1 MDGAGRQ
8 VFRIILAVLFLLAGA
23 CGKGGGGL
31 EEVRETSE
39 VEDKPAY
46 GDTLVTASIA
56 DAHNLIPWLAGDGAS
71 ISVANLILNS
81 LLGYDGDYE
90 LYGDLAERWDVSDD
104 GLTLTFHLREG
115 VKWQDGAPFT
125 ADDVMYTYE
134 RLIDPDTPTPYSE
147 AYKQVKSAE
156 VIDPFTFH
164 VTYDKPYCPALES
177 WTLAIVPK
185 HLLERQLSGETEI
198 SKVPLTR
205 EPVGT
210 GPYRIKAW
218 KSQERIELISNHDYF
233 MGRPWI
239 ERWVTRIIPDTATQF
254 LQLKS
259 GGIDEMGL
267 TPMQWTR
274 QTATAVFKG
283 AFNKFKYPVNSYT
296 YMGFNLKDPRFKD
309 RRVRQAISYAID
321 RKELVEGV
329 LLGLGVPGVSPY
341 VPSTRWFNAGLEAYP
356 HDPEKAKRLLAEAG
370 WTDSDGDGVLDKD
383 GKPFRFELMTNN
395 GNAERRKT
403 ATIIQQRLDKIG
415 IRVSIRELEWA
426 ALINDFIDKKKFDAI
441 ILGWGIG
448 LDPDQYDIW
457 HSSKTGPKEF
467 NFISYENNEVDR
479 LLEDGRRR
487 CGPEERKAIY
497 DRLQEIM
504 WEDQPI
510 VFLYVPYA
518 LVTVHKRFHGIEL
531 KPGGISDR
539 WWNNWYVPAIL
550 QRNQITP

>member
-1 MDGAGRQ
+1 MTHGSKRAI
-8 VFRIILAVLFLLAGA
+8 RIILGALFLLAGA
-23 CGKGGGGL
+23 CGKGGTGL
-31 EEVRETSE
+31 EEVRDIS
-39 VEDKPAY
+39 VAEDKPAY

-56 DAHNLIPWLAGDGAS
+56 DAHNLIPWLAGDSAS
-71 ISVANLILNS
+71 GRVAGLIFNGLI
-81 LLGYDGDYE
+81 GFDGDYE
-90 LYGDLAERWDVSDD
+90 PYGDLAESWEVSDD
-104 GLTLTFHLREG
+104 ALTWTFHLRQG

-125 ADDVMYTYE
+125 AADVIYTYE
-134 RLIDPDTPTPYSE
+134 RLIDPKTPTPYSE

-156 VIDPFTFH
+156 ALDPHT
-164 VTYDKPYCPALES
+164 VRITYDRAYCPALES
-177 WTLAIVPK
+177 WGIAIVPR
-185 HLLERQLSGETEI
+185 HLLQKQLESEEEI

-210 GPYRIKAW
+210 GPYRLKSW
-218 KSQERIELISNHDYF
+218 KTQERIELISNHDYF
-233 MGRPWI
+233 SGRPWI
-239 ERWVTRIIPDTATQF
+239 DRWVTRIIPDTATQF

-267 TPMQWTR
+267 TPTQWTR
-274 QTATAVFKG
+274 QTETEAFKG
-283 AFNKFKYPVNSYT
+283 AFEKFKYPVNSYT

-321 RKELVEGV
+321 RKELVKGV

-341 VPSTRWFNAGLEAYP
+341 VPSTRWFNSKLEAYP

-403 ATIIQQRLDKIG
+403 AIIIQQRLKKIG
-415 IRVSIRELEWA
+415 IEISIRELEWA

-441 ILGWGIG
+441 ILGWSIG

-467 NFISYENNEVDR
+467 NFVSYESAEVDR
-479 LLEDGRRR
+479 LLEEGRRK
-487 CGPEERKAIY
+487 CGAEERKAIY

-518 LVTVHKRFHGIEL
+518 LVTVHKRFHGIEP
-531 KPGGISDR
+531 KPGGIGDR
-539 WWNNWYVPAIL
+539 WWNKWYVPAVL
-550 QRNQITP
+550 QRNQIAP